1 MENHS
6 ASMYGSC
13 AGSDGMN
20 FDAMTKE
27 HCISCVTANDQSEAD
42 MQANL
47 SSQIENKKIL
57 KLYLKLR
64 SGNMNFNF
72 DGKDY
77 NSDDLSDKGKAC
89 LNKLQDLG
97 IKKQQLSLEFADCEV
112 LQKHYSELLKQELP
126 KEEEKQASKK

>member
-1 MENHS
+1 
-6 ASMYGSC
+6 
-13 AGSDGMN
+13 
-20 FDAMTKE
+20 
-27 HCISCVTANDQSEAD
+27 
-42 MQANL
+42 
-47 SSQIENKKIL
+47 
-57 KLYLKLR
+57 
-64 SGNMNFNF
+64 MNFNF

-112 LQKHYSELLKQELP
+112 LQKHYTDLLKAELP